1 MGAIARLLILMM
13 GKFLFIG
20 LLMFASPVY
29 AADIDV
35 VITGLKNNHG
45 QVLVSLYDHA
55 KAFPADTT
63 KAFNTIIVPIKKQAA
78 QAKFKAIPKGIY
90 AIAVVHDE
98 NGNGKLDTNFFGIP
112 KEGVGVSNHARGH
125 MGPPSFQDASFTLK
139 EAEKQAIQIHY

>member
-1 MGAIARLLILMM
+1 MM
-13 GKFLFIG
+13 GKILFIG

-45 QVLVSLYDHA
+45 QVLISLYDHA
-55 KAFPADTT
+55 KPFPTDAT
-63 KAFNTIIVPIKKQAA
+63 KALNSMIVPIDKKVA

-98 NGNGKLDTNFFGIP
+98 NGNGELDTNFFGIP
-112 KEGVGVSNHARGH
+112 QEGVGVSNNAHGY
-125 MGPPSFQDASFTLK
+125 MGPPSFQDASFTLI
-139 EAEKQAIQIHY
+139 EAERQSIQIHY